1 MNPFKYA
8 QMMKYLTRVK
18 KQKPDLPDVFPAS
31 EAPIPAKK
39 EAVERTEMFNRF
51 NKANPRK
58 DMAGGGMLVQPSA
71 DGSRPGYAS
80 DFSKKELKKFGKTI
94 EKREVIDKLG
104 RKAIRDVFV
113 LKGKDQN
120 DFYNQFYKN
129 NSNKP
134 RYFGKEFTELST
146 SQRQDVFDSY
156 VYQKKLAQKPDRGY
170 ITTKELSK
178 LVDPKSDI
186 NFIKNGLIRTIG
198 ESDAAK
204 GRKLSLT
211 KDYLKTILKPKKFK
225 VRSDL
230 KGNIAD
236 VIHVKNNNTIIKM
249 LRDYYNGV
257 QLNPE
262 TMENIE
268 KILKNEEIKKLFKI
282 GSYDKLVKAI
292 DNLNI
297 PNAQKSTTIFRI
309 AQHMDGIQFRN
320 FKPNISKNINA
331 ANKIFVGLEKAQWGD
346 PYADA
351 YRQMKRDEI
360 MKMLGTGYFDK
371 SYQNFIKDAR
381 AVIAAEVGEKVAKT
395 LDLNEITGLT
405 SASKGKT
412 FSSSQFIN
420 FMDSHFNRNAHAS
433 MIKEYGKYEK
443 NIANALKNNN
453 RYQANKLINKWDDWR
468 KGWFKNLDDKYKTK
482 AIADIVP
489 TFKIGAD
496 PYGKIFSNKRLKQ
509 LLDLEFDPRK
519 DYIPGQKLQ
528 LAKTFKSQSTQ
539 PILKEVAQGDERA
552 LRTLLAAIGC
562 PEKRAKLQTGTNCSI
577 KGANVINSGMKNAS
591 RAQLKNFAAFAN
603 RAASLG
609 RGIMKFGV
617 IPEALYVAADSAIRL
632 GMGDNFNEAFLRATE
647 YLRPGDQTKLAETL
661 EADRFF
667 GPEIAGIINK
677 SLSYKNELAKVQSL
691 EDQKANL
698 ENLSGGGA
706 FDYIGDLSQDIK
718 NIDAQLKQ
726 TTDNLN
732 KFKMT
737 DAERIYAE
745 RMQDEVDDA
754 RGAGSFFTKLKS
766 KFRDVEPD
774 SDIETLGVPEKTQ
787 ADLNK
792 RMLPQ
797 APTIYKI
804 ENGKLIE
811 KNLSEAT
818 QTEIMDHV
826 RLLKPYGYDVSTKDL
841 LKEQNILRGMSLS
854 DQEQLFGKEATYGAS
869 GIMGEPINKPVFKKP
884 QNVIGDM
891 EKEIIG
897 QTNVANPF
905 DLDISDIGTGLRGFA
920 AAGGGIAKE
929 AGDPSGPPPERG
941 PMSQGLQ
948 GLMKRGMKI

>member
-1 MNPFKYA
+1 
-8 QMMKYLTRVK
+8 MMKYLTRAK
-18 KQKPDLPDVFPAS
+18 KEKPDLPDVFPAS
-31 EAPIPAKK
+31 KAPIPEKTLTRNMFK
-39 EAVERTEMFNRF
+39 EAQERFKNA
-51 NKANPRK
+51 K
-58 DMAGGGMLVQPSA
+58 AGGGMLVQPSA

-134 RYFGKEFTELST
+134 RYFGKEFTELNR
-146 SQRQDVFDSY
+146 SQKQDVFDSY

-698 ENLSGGGA
+698 KNLSGGGA
-706 FDYIGDLSQDIK
+706 FDYIGNLNQDVK
-718 NIDAQLKQ
+718 NIDDQIKQ
-726 TTDNLN
+726 ATDNLNN

-737 DAERIYAE
+737 DAEQIYAD
-745 RMQDEVDDA
+745 RMQKEVDDA
-754 RGAGSFFTKLKS
+754 RTANSFFTKLKS
-766 KFRDVEPD
+766 KFRDAGQD
-774 SDIETLGVPEKTQ
+774 QSDIETLGMPEKTQ
-787 ADLNK
+787 KQLNERLTPELPRDLFLANENELINYAK
-792 RMLPQ
+792 YQQSQGFNIPDNYYLQ
-797 APTIYKI
+797 QQQYYK
-804 ENGKLIE
+804 N
-811 KNLSEAT
+811 
-818 QTEIMDHV
+818 
-826 RLLKPYGYDVSTKDL
+826 
-841 LKEQNILRGMSLS
+841 MSLAQLAAATS
-854 DQEQLFGKEATYGAS
+854 PEQVYGAS
-869 GIMGEPINKPVFKKP
+869 GIMGEPINKPPIEKK
-884 QNVIGDM
+884 QNIIPDM

-897 QTNVANPF
+897 QTNVANTF

>member
-1 MNPFKYA
+1 
-8 QMMKYLTRVK
+8 MMKYLTRAK
-18 KQKPDLPDVFPAS
+18 KEKPDLPDVFLAS
-31 EAPIPAKK
+31 KAPIPEKTLTRNMFK
-39 EAVERTEMFNRF
+39 EAQERFKNA
-51 NKANPRK
+51 K
-58 DMAGGGMLVQPSA
+58 AGGGMLVQPSA

-698 ENLSGGGA
+698 KNLSGGGA
-706 FDYIGDLSQDIK
+706 FDYIGNLNQDVK
-718 NIDAQLKQ
+718 NIDDQIKQ
-726 TTDNLN
+726 ATDNLNN

-737 DAERIYAE
+737 DAEQIYAD
-745 RMQDEVDDA
+745 RMQKEVDDA
-754 RGAGSFFTKLKS
+754 RTANSFFTKLKS
-766 KFRDVEPD
+766 KFRDAGQD
-774 SDIETLGVPEKTQ
+774 QSDIETLGMPEKTQ
-787 ADLNK
+787 KQLNERLTPELPRDLFLANENELINYAK
-792 RMLPQ
+792 YQQSQGFNIPDNYYLQ
-797 APTIYKI
+797 QQQYYK
-804 ENGKLIE
+804 N
-811 KNLSEAT
+811 
-818 QTEIMDHV
+818 
-826 RLLKPYGYDVSTKDL
+826 
-841 LKEQNILRGMSLS
+841 MSLAQLAAATS
-854 DQEQLFGKEATYGAS
+854 PEQVYGAS
-869 GIMGEPINKPVFKKP
+869 GIMGEPINKPPIEKK
-884 QNVIGDM
+884 QNIIPDM

-905 DLDISDIGTGLRGFA
+905 DLDISDIGTGLRGFS
-920 AAGGGIAKE
+920 AAGGGIAKQ
-929 AGDPSGPPPERG
+929 AGISSGPPPESG

-948 GLMKRGMKI
+948 GLMKRVRNR

>member
-1 MNPFKYA
+1 
-8 QMMKYLTRVK
+8 MMKYLTRVK

-134 RYFGKEFTELST
+134 RYFGKEFTELNR
-146 SQRQDVFDSY
+146 SQKQDVFDSY

-204 GRKLSLT
+204 GRKLTLT
-211 KDYLKTILKPKKFK
+211 KDYLETILKPKKFK

-230 KGNIAD
+230 KGNITD
-236 VIHVKNNNTIIKM
+236 VIHVKNNTTIIKM

-698 ENLSGGGA
+698 QNLSGGGA
-706 FDYIGDLSQDIK
+706 FDYIGNLNQDVK
-718 NIDAQLKQ
+718 NIDDQIKQ
-726 TTDNLN
+726 ATDNLNN

-737 DAERIYAE
+737 DAEQIYAD
-745 RMQDEVDDA
+745 RMQKEVDDA
-754 RGAGSFFTKLKS
+754 RTANSFFTKLKS
-766 KFRDVEPD
+766 KFRDAGQD
-774 SDIETLGVPEKTQ
+774 QSDIETLGMPEKTQ
-787 ADLNK
+787 KQLNERLTPELPRDLFLANENELINYAK
-792 RMLPQ
+792 YQQSQGFNIPDNYYLQ
-797 APTIYKI
+797 QQQYYK
-804 ENGKLIE
+804 N
-811 KNLSEAT
+811 
-818 QTEIMDHV
+818 
-826 RLLKPYGYDVSTKDL
+826 
-841 LKEQNILRGMSLS
+841 MSLAQLAAATS
-854 DQEQLFGKEATYGAS
+854 PEQVYGAS
-869 GIMGEPINKPVFKKP
+869 GTMGEPINKPPIEKK
-884 QNVIGDM
+884 QNIIPDM

-929 AGDPSGPPPERG
+929 AGDSSGPPPESG
-941 PMSQGLQ
+941 PNSQGLQ
-948 GLMKRGMKI
+948 GLMKRARNY

>member
-8 QMMKYLTRVK
+8 QMMKYLTRAK
-18 KQKPDLPDVFPAS
+18 KQKPDLPDVFRAS
-31 EAPIPAKK
+31 QAPIPEKTLTRDMFK
-39 EAVERTEMFNRF
+39 EAQERFKNA
-51 NKANPRK
+51 K
-58 DMAGGGMLVQPSA
+58 AGGGMLVKPTA
-71 DGSRPGYAS
+71 DGSRPGYKS

-94 EKREVIDKLG
+94 EKREITDKLG
-104 RKAIRDVFV
+104 RKFIREVFV

-120 DFYNQFYKN
+120 DFYNEFYKN
-129 NSNKP
+129 NPNKP

-178 LVDPKSDI
+178 LVNPDSDI
-186 NFIKNGLIRTIG
+186 NFIKNGLLRTIG
-198 ESDAAK
+198 KADAAK
-204 GRKLSLT
+204 GRKLELT
-211 KDYLKTILKPKKFK
+211 SKYLKTLLKPKKFK

-236 VIHVKNNNTIIKM
+236 VIHVKNNATIIKM

-257 QLNPE
+257 QLRPE
-262 TMENIE
+262 TMKNIE
-268 KILKNEEIKKLFKI
+268 KILKNDEIKKLFRI
-282 GSYDKLVKAI
+282 GSYDRLVEAI
-292 DNLNI
+292 DNLKI

-309 AQHMDGIQFRN
+309 AQHMDGIKFKN
-320 FKPNISKNINA
+320 FKPDIPKNINA

-412 FSSSQFIN
+412 FSSSQFVN

-443 NIANALKNNN
+443 NIAKALKNNN

-482 AIADIVP
+482 AVADIVP

-496 PYGKIFSNKRLKQ
+496 PYGKIFSNQRLKQ
-509 LLDLEFDPRK
+509 LLDLEFDPKK
-519 DYIPGQKLQ
+519 DYVPGQKLQ

-539 PILKEVAQGDERA
+539 PILKEVAQRDERA
-552 LRTLLAAIGC
+552 LRALLAAIGC
-562 PEKRAKLQTGTNCSI
+562 PEKRARLQAGTNCPT
-577 KGANVINSGMKNAS
+577 KGANVINSGMKNVTP
-591 RAQLKNFAAFAN
+591 AQAKNFAAFAN

-609 RGIMKFGV
+609 RGVMKYGV
-617 IPEALYVAADSAIRL
+617 IPEALYVAADSLIRV
-632 GMGDNFNEAFLRATE
+632 GMGDNFNEAFLRATQ
-647 YLRPGDQTKLAETL
+647 YLSPFDNVKKAEML

-667 GPEIAGIINK
+667 GPEIAGIIGK
-677 SLSYKNELAKVQSL
+677 SIDYKNELAKVQSL

-698 ENLSGGGA
+698 ENLSGIDE
-706 FDYIGDLSQDIK
+706 FDYIGDLSQDVK

-726 TTDNLN
+726 ATDNLN
-732 KFKMT
+732 NKFKTT

-745 RMQDEVDDA
+745 RMKDEIDDA
-754 RGAGSFFTKLKS
+754 RSAGSLFTKLKS
-766 KFRDVEPD
+766 KFRDAGQD
-774 SDIETLGVPEKTQ
+774 QSDIETLGVPEKTQ
-787 ADLNK
+787 EQLNQ

-797 APTIYKI
+797 APTIYKFKD
-804 ENGKLIE
+804 GKLIT
-811 KNLSEAT
+811 KNLSESSFD
-818 QTEIMDHV
+818 EIQDHV
-826 RLLKPYGYDVSTKDL
+826 NLLKSVGIKDSSKNL
-841 LKEQNILRGMSLS
+841 LEQRNMLRGMPLS
-854 DQEQLFGKEATYGAS
+854 RQEQIFGKEQTYGAS
-869 GIMGEPINKPVFKKP
+869 GTTGEPINKPVFKRP
-884 QNVIGDM
+884 QNVIGDI
-891 EKEIIG
+891 EKEIVG
-897 QTNVANPF
+897 QTNVVNPF
-905 DLDISDIGTGLRGFA
+905 DIDISDIGTGLRGFS
-920 AAGGGIAKE
+920 AAGGGIAKQ
-929 AGDPSGPPPERG
+929 AGVSSGPPPDSG
-941 PMSQGLQ
+941 PNPQGLSY
-948 GLMKRGMKI
+948 LMKRGKNI

>member
-1 MNPFKYA
+1 MNPLKYA
-8 QMMKYLTRVK
+8 QMMKYLTRAK
-18 KQKPDLPDVFPAS
+18 KEKPDLPDVFPAS
-31 EAPIPAKK
+31 KAPIPEKTLTRNMFK
-39 EAVERTEMFNRF
+39 EAQERFKNA
-51 NKANPRK
+51 K
-58 DMAGGGMLVQPSA
+58 AGGGMLVQPSA

-134 RYFGKEFTELST
+134 RYFGKEFTELNR
-146 SQRQDVFDSY
+146 SQKQDVFDSY

-204 GRKLSLT
+204 GRKLTLT
-211 KDYLKTILKPKKFK
+211 KDYLETILKPKKFK

-230 KGNIAD
+230 KGNITD
-236 VIHVKNNNTIIKM
+236 VIHVKNNTTIIKM

-268 KILKNEEIKKLFKI
+268 KILENEEIKKLFKI
-282 GSYDKLVKAI
+282 GSYDELVKAI

-698 ENLSGGGA
+698 QNLSGGGA
-706 FDYIGDLSQDIK
+706 FDYIGNLNQDVK
-718 NIDAQLKQ
+718 NIDDQIKQ
-726 TTDNLN
+726 ATDNLNN

-737 DAERIYAE
+737 DAEQIYAD
-745 RMQDEVDDA
+745 RMQKEVDDA
-754 RGAGSFFTKLKS
+754 RTANSFFTKLKS
-766 KFRDVEPD
+766 KFRDAGQD
-774 SDIETLGVPEKTQ
+774 QSDIETLGMPEKTQ
-787 ADLNK
+787 KQLNERLTPELPRDLFLANENELINYAK
-792 RMLPQ
+792 YQQSQGFNIPDNYYLQ
-797 APTIYKI
+797 QQQYYK
-804 ENGKLIE
+804 N
-811 KNLSEAT
+811 
-818 QTEIMDHV
+818 
-826 RLLKPYGYDVSTKDL
+826 
-841 LKEQNILRGMSLS
+841 MSLAQLAAATS
-854 DQEQLFGKEATYGAS
+854 PEQVYGAS
-869 GIMGEPINKPVFKKP
+869 GIMGEPINKPPIEKK
-884 QNVIGDM
+884 QNIIPDM

-905 DLDISDIGTGLRGFA
+905 DLDISDIGTGLRGFS
-920 AAGGGIAKE
+920 AAGGGIAKQ
-929 AGDPSGPPPERG
+929 AGISSGPPPESG

-948 GLMKRGMKI
+948 GLMKRVRNL

>member
-1 MNPFKYA
+1 
-8 QMMKYLTRVK
+8 MMKYLTRAK
-18 KQKPDLPDVFPAS
+18 KEKPDLPDVFPAS
-31 EAPIPAKK
+31 KAPIPEKTLTRNMFK
-39 EAVERTEMFNRF
+39 EAQERFKNA
-51 NKANPRK
+51 K
-58 DMAGGGMLVQPSA
+58 AGGGMLVQPSA

-134 RYFGKEFTELST
+134 RYFGKEFTELNR
-146 SQRQDVFDSY
+146 SQKQDVFDSY

-204 GRKLSLT
+204 GRKLTLT
-211 KDYLKTILKPKKFK
+211 KDYLETILKPKKFK

-230 KGNIAD
+230 KGNITD
-236 VIHVKNNNTIIKM
+236 VIHVKNNTTIIKM

-268 KILKNEEIKKLFKI
+268 KILENEEIKKLFKI

-698 ENLSGGGA
+698 QNLSGGGA
-706 FDYIGDLSQDIK
+706 FDYIGNLNQDVK
-718 NIDAQLKQ
+718 NIDDQIKQ
-726 TTDNLN
+726 ATDNLNN

-737 DAERIYAE
+737 DAEQIYAD
-745 RMQDEVDDA
+745 RMQKEVDDA
-754 RGAGSFFTKLKS
+754 RTANSFFTKLKS
-766 KFRDVEPD
+766 KFRDAGQD
-774 SDIETLGVPEKTQ
+774 QSDIETLGMPEKTQ
-787 ADLNK
+787 KQLNERLTPELPRDLFLANENELINYAK
-792 RMLPQ
+792 YQQSQGFNIPDNYYLQ
-797 APTIYKI
+797 QQQYYK
-804 ENGKLIE
+804 N
-811 KNLSEAT
+811 
-818 QTEIMDHV
+818 
-826 RLLKPYGYDVSTKDL
+826 
-841 LKEQNILRGMSLS
+841 MSLAQLAAATS
-854 DQEQLFGKEATYGAS
+854 PEQVYGAS
-869 GIMGEPINKPVFKKP
+869 GIMGEPINKPPIEKK
-884 QNVIGDM
+884 QNIIPDM

-905 DLDISDIGTGLRGFA
+905 DLDISDIGTGLRGFS
-920 AAGGGIAKE
+920 AAGGGIAKQ
-929 AGDPSGPPPERG
+929 AGISSGPPPESG

-948 GLMKRGMKI
+948 GLMKRVRNL